1 MVVAPLVDLGFHR
14 SPEMTVLANELS
26 ASEARRLALT
36 SLGFARP
43 RPSRAGVAHV
53 RATAARLGA
62 IQIDSVNVL
71 ARAHY
76 LPTFSRYGAYSMTA
90 LDELAYRARELF
102 EYWAHAACYLPMDL
116 YPLLRWRM
124 ENQVAGWARLGRKQK
139 AFNEA
144 VYRDILARG
153 PITASEVIDGG
164 RSSGSWGG
172 WSKGRQAI
180 EFLFRQGRVAVAG
193 RRNFE
198 RLYDIPERV
207 FPAAIRRARIAPA
220 EAKKA
225 LILRAARAMGVG
237 TARDIAQYFH
247 IDAWWDRVAAGG
259 IRPRANTQQL
269 FDELVEERRLEP
281 ARVEGWKRPA
291 YVFPGAK
298 VPPSVEVRAIVS
310 PFDPVMWERGWTR
323 AVFGFDYQ
331 IEIYVPGHKRIHGY
345 YVLPFLMGDR
355 FAARV
360 DLKADRRRSTLIVH
374 AAYVEP
380 GFSERRVAG
389 ALAGELRSLAA
400 WLSLDRF
407 AVGAKGALAPAL
419 KRALRG

>member
-1 MVVAPLVDLGFHR
+1 
-14 SPEMTVLANELS
+14 MTVLANELS

-36 SLGFARP
+36 SLGFARA

-76 LPTFSRYGAYSMTA
+76 MPTFSRYGAYSMTA
-90 LDELAYRARELF
+90 LDDLAYRARELF
-102 EYWAHAACYLPMDL
+102 EYWAHAACYLPIDL

-124 ENQVAGWARLGRKQK
+124 ENQVDGWARLGRTQK

-144 VYRDILARG
+144 VYRDVLARG
-153 PITASEVIDGG
+153 PITASDITDGG
-164 RSSGSWGG
+164 KSSGSWGG

-207 FPAAIRRARIAPA
+207 FPASIRRAKRIAPA

-247 IDAWWDRVAAGG
+247 IDAWWDRVGVGG
-259 IRPRANTQQL
+259 IRPRANTQRL
-269 FDELVEERRLEP
+269 FDELVEARCLEP
-281 ARVEGWKRPA
+281 ARVEGWDRPA
-291 YVFPGAK
+291 YVFPGAR
-298 VPPSVEVRAIVS
+298 VPRSVDVCAIVS

-360 DLKADRRRSTLIVH
+360 DLKADRLQSTLIVH
-374 AAYVEP
+374 AAYLEP
-380 GFSERRVAG
+380 GFSERRVAA

-400 WLSLDRF
+400 WLSLEAF
-407 AVGAKGALAPAL
+407 AVGTKGTLARAL
-419 KRALRG
+419 KRALRA